1 MLDLV
6 SQLAN
11 ACERTYPTREQ
22 RMAWRIGYLT
32 ALLASMADRH
42 DDVRQELIDELLKL
56 YEDKWLVE
64 VVRFELTTNAVWRRC
79 TTAVLYFHGAEE
91 RIWTIDTRIF
101 NPLLYQLSYIGIQ
114 FSLGCLMRIELI
126 LSRSQQDV
134 QTTTLRTPQRKL
146 VGAQRIELWLTG

>member
-11 ACERTYPTREQ
+11 ACERTYPTREE

-56 YEDKWLVE
+56 YDK
-64 VVRFELTTNAVWRRC
+64 
-79 TTAVLYFHGAEE
+79 
-91 RIWTIDTRIF
+91 
-101 NPLLYQLSYIGIQ
+101 
-114 FSLGCLMRIELI
+114 
-126 LSRSQQDV
+126 
-134 QTTTLRTPQRKL
+134 
-146 VGAQRIELWLTG
+146 